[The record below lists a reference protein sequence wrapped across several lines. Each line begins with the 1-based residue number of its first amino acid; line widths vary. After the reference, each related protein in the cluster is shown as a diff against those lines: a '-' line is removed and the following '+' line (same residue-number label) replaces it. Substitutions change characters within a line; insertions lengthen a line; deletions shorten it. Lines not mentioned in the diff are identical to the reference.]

1 MHKAVMRLSPPPLA
15 AAWFILAVRVI
26 SAPVEPQSLVYSGNY
41 VNGAFEDLTFV
52 NPVVGWDMFFNAGFL
67 GSSTTIGN
75 VEAGHIWFGHE
86 VFVRPPGSPS
96 SFYTHAS
103 VAPGALNEVDYHATT
118 VGHILAGSGYLPDNG
133 GVFTYAGLG
142 MAPEASVVSGAVA
155 TGFSSV
161 DVGSFSTSQA
171 SVVGVY
177 QSFFTGQGLAG
188 GVPRPN
194 VINSSWGGVDPSASS
209 AEMSA
214 IDGLARQNGNVVLV
228 LAAGNGGDDP
238 VSAPASGFNNLSVG
252 SLGGPGFLTPSGYSS
267 RGMVD
272 FYNPVTQTTHQGVRA
287 AVDISAPGERYFLAA
302 YLGDSGSI
310 GASPDLAGIVQAN
323 PVDDLYFVN
332 MDGTSYAAPMVA
344 GGIALLQD
352 AARRDLV
359 LNHND
364 NPLAFDTRVIKS
376 VLMAGATKT
385 EGWDNGQNAMNVT
398 TQVLDLRAGAGA
410 LNLATAADIY
420 FMGTRDLEGTGGLMQ
435 RNGWDAG
442 AVQLGTAFEYRFA
455 EEFTQAMALTVALN
469 WFSVTGFDEAL
480 LSGMDQAFSN
490 LDLEVWKLDGDGNF
504 LAKVGESISTYN
516 NTEFLRFD
524 ALQAGTY
531 GFRVVFDSMVYDTVG
546 VTDEFFGLA
555 WSAVAVPEPGFAML
569 ALLGCLPVFARRRTP
584 LRSSVP

>member
-15 AAWFILAVRVI
+15 AAWLFLAARLI

-52 NPVVGWDMFFNAGFL
+52 NPVVGWDMFFNAGFR

-86 VFVRPPGSPS
+86 VFVRPPGSPA
-96 SFYTHAS
+96 SFFTHAS
-103 VAPGALNEVDYHATT
+103 AAPGALNEVDYHATT

-142 MAPEASVVSGAVA
+142 MAPEAAVVSGAVA

-161 DVGSFSTSQA
+161 DFGSFSTSQA

-188 GVPRPN
+188 GVPRPD
-194 VINSSWGGVDPSASS
+194 VINSSWGGVDPAASS
-209 AEMSA
+209 GEMSA

-228 LAAGNGGDDP
+228 LAAGNGGDDA

-272 FYNPVTQTTHQGVRA
+272 FYNPVTGVTHEGVRA

-469 WFSVTGFDEAL
+469 WFSVREFDEAL
-480 LSGMDQAFSN
+480 LSGVDQAFSN
-490 LDLEVWKLDGDGNF
+490 LDLEVWELDGGGDF
-504 LAKVGESISTYN
+504 LAKVGESISIYN

-524 ALQAGTY
+524 ALRAGSY
-531 GFRVVFDSMVYDTVG
+531 GLRVVFDSMVYDTVG

-555 WSAVAVPEPGFAML
+555 WTAVAVPEPASTML
-569 ALLGCLPVFARRRTP
+569 LLIGCLSLLVRKR
-584 LRSSVP
+584 VPCG